1 MRPQTYIIREERD
14 RRFALRAVQVAAIGM
29 QVVVGKPTRTNEQNR
44 RCWLCLSAIVKAK
57 VRLDGMEF
65 DPDEED
71 WYELLASA
79 YLKQKR
85 LEVGRL
91 VRGLEGEMLTL
102 GQLRPSKF
110 NTEQFGE
117 FLEVISHFMATKGV
131 ELPPI
136 RPEPPPAEPG
146 DYR

>member
-1 MRPQTYIIREERD
+1 MRATFVLASERD
-14 RRFALRAVQVAAIGM
+14 RYFATRAVQLAPMGM
-29 QVVVGKPTRTNEQNR
+29 QVMVSKPTRTNEQNR

-85 LEVGRL
+85 LETGRL

-110 NTEQFGE
+110 STEQFGE

-136 RPEPPPAEPG
+136 RPEPPPRE
-146 DYR
+146 DER

>member
-1 MRPQTYIIREERD
+1 MRPQTYPLLEERD
-14 RRFALRAVQVAAIGM
+14 KAFAIRAVTLAPWGR
-29 QVVVGKPTRTNEQNR
+29 VVTIADPKRTDPQNR
-44 RCWLCLSAIVKAK
+44 RCWLCLSAIVKAG
-57 VRLDGMEF
+57 VRLDGMDF

-85 LEVGRL
+85 LETGKL

-110 NTEQFGE
+110 SVEQFGE
-117 FLEVISHFMATKGV
+117 YLVVIEHFMATKGV
-131 ELPPI
+131 ELPPLK
-136 RPEPPPAEPG
+136 PEPPPRES
-146 DYR
+146 DR

>member
-1 MRPQTYIIREERD
+1 LRPQTFPLREQRD
-14 RRFALRAVQVAAIGM
+14 KAFAIRAVTLADFGR
-29 QVVVGKPTRTNEQNR
+29 VVTIADPKRTNEQNR
-44 RCWLCLSAIVKAK
+44 RCWLCLSAIVKAGI
-57 VRLDGMEF
+57 RLDGMDF

-85 LEVGRL
+85 LETGKL

-110 NTEQFGE
+110 SVEQFGE
-117 FLEVISHFMATKGV
+117 YLIVIEHFMAIKNV
-131 ELPPI
+131 ELPP
-136 RPEPPPAEPG
+136 RPDVPPPPET
-146 DYR
+146 DR